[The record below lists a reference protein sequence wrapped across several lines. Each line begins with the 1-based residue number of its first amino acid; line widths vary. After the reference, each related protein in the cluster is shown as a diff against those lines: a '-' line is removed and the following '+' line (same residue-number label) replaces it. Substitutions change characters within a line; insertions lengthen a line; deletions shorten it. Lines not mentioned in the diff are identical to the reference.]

1 MMPDNPPNGE
11 EAGGDGRNLPPEPAF
26 NRIPSLAATDPL
38 WQQMLDSLSTGI
50 AVLDA
55 GSGETLWVNAA
66 LSRLLYAAAGV
77 ASPLGLQP
85 FEYLP
90 TIERSEWNLGLRL
103 AQNSREAD
111 PRPSPARLQFVDHAT
126 RNITYWEWSLQTPVG
141 PQPPCHLLLLVNEV
155 SEAVMTERLLTSAG
169 RTAQNARQRAE
180 DTLIQLRATQTQMV
194 QVEKLRAIGELASGI
209 AHDFNNALQ
218 AILGYA
224 ELAQDNM
231 DDPQAVEQHLGIIVK
246 AADDATS
253 TVRRLQRFARQKAVT
268 EGEPTD
274 VNRLVEDVIELTR
287 PKWWDAAHREGCTYD
302 VRTNLQPL
310 PTLFAEPSSLRE
322 VLINLTY
329 NALNAMRDG
338 GTLEFATRTDG
349 PDWVELTVTDT
360 GVGMTP
366 EVQMRIFD
374 PFYTTKGVEGTGL
387 GLSVSWTIIQ
397 RHGGTITVDSTPGV
411 GTRFTVRLPVQDMNA
426 FQSAEPI
433 TVPLPSAPGAPLLVV
448 DDEPFISSVIAS
460 LLHREGY
467 QVTVVNSASEALDH
481 LASRNPCRLLL
492 TDHGMPGMNGLQLL
506 AEVRERHPDLPV
518 LLLTGWGDTLLQTN
532 DVPRPPDAIMS
543 KPISRHD
550 LLLTVNRLLNSD
562 SIS

>member
-1 MMPDNPPNGE
+1 MPENPPIGE
-11 EAGGDGRNLPPEPAF
+11 EIAAFPRSNAPTPSPKQIQSPA
-26 NRIPSLAATDPL
+26 AVDPL
-38 WQQMLDSLSTGI
+38 WQQMLDSLPAGI

-55 GSGETLWVNAA
+55 ASGDTLWVNAA
-66 LSRLLYAAAGV
+66 LRNLLYDAAGV
-77 ASPLGLQP
+77 LSPIGLQP
-85 FEYLP
+85 SQYLP
-90 TIERSEWNLGLRL
+90 SIEL
-103 AQNSREAD
+103 ADWHQGFQNARNGGNAAAIDS
-111 PRPSPARLQFVDHAT
+111 PSRLQFVDHAT
-126 RNITYWEWSLQTPVG
+126 RNITYWEWNLKVPVG

-180 DTLIQLRATQTQMV
+180 DALIQLRATQTQMV

-231 DDPQAVEQHLGIIVK
+231 DDPEAVEQYLGIIVK
-246 AADDATS
+246 AAEDATS

-274 VNRLVEDVIELTR
+274 INRLVEDVVELTR
-287 PKWWDAAHREGCTYD
+287 PKWRDAAQKEGYTYD
-302 VRTNLQPL
+302 VRTNLQAL

-329 NALNAMRDG
+329 NALNAMPKG
-338 GTLEFATRTDG
+338 GVLEFTTRPDG
-349 PDWVELTVTDT
+349 PDWIELVVSDT
-360 GVGMTP
+360 GIGMTP

-374 PFYTTKGVEGTGL
+374 PFFTTKGVEGTGL

-397 RHGGTITVDSTPGV
+397 RHGGNITVESAPGV
-411 GTRFTVRLPVQDMNA
+411 GTQFRIRMPVQDMSA
-426 FQSAEPI
+426 FQAAEPEAL
-433 TVPLPSAPGAPLLVV
+433 PLPTAPGAPLLVV
-448 DDEPFISSVIAS
+448 DDEPFISSLIAS
-460 LLHREGY
+460 LLQREGY
-467 QVTVVNSASEALDH
+467 QITVANSAAEALHH
-481 LASRNPCRLLL
+481 LEGTDPCRLLL

-506 AEVRERHPDLPV
+506 EEVREHYPELPV
-518 LLLTGWGDTLLQTN
+518 VLLTGWGDTLLQTN
-532 DVPRPPDAIMS
+532 NVPRPPDAILS
-543 KPISRHD
+543 KPINRHD
-550 LLLTVNRLLNSD
+550 LLVTINRLLNSD

>member
-1 MMPDNPPNGE
+1 
-11 EAGGDGRNLPPEPAF
+11 
-26 NRIPSLAATDPL
+26 
-38 WQQMLDSLSTGI
+38 MLDSLPTGI
-50 AVLDA
+50 AVLEAATGD
-55 GSGETLWVNAA
+55 TLWVNDA
-66 LSRLLYAAAGV
+66 LRHLLYGAVGMV
-77 ASPLGLQP
+77 SPIGLPPSQ
-85 FEYLP
+85 YLP
-90 TIERSEWNLGLRL
+90 SLELSEWSRRLRL
-103 AQNSREAD
+103 MQTGGESEPMA
-111 PRPSPARLQFVDHAT
+111 SPARLQFVDHAT
-126 RNITYWEWSLQTPVG
+126 RKITYWEWSLQAP
-141 PQPPCHLLLLVNEV
+141 PSPEAPCHLLLLVNEV

-180 DTLIQLRATQTQMV
+180 DALIQLRATQVQMV

-246 AADDATS
+246 AAQDATS

-274 VNRLVEDVIELTR
+274 INRLVQDVVELTR

-302 VRTNLQPL
+302 VRTDLQEL
-310 PTLFAEPSSLRE
+310 PTLFAEPSSLKE

-329 NALNAMRDG
+329 NALNAMPNG
-338 GTLEFATRTDG
+338 GALVFSTRADG
-349 PDWVELTVTDT
+349 PNWIELLVADT
-360 GVGMTP
+360 GIGMTP

-374 PFYTTKGVEGTGL
+374 PFFTTKGVEGTGL

-397 RHGGTITVDSTPGV
+397 RHGGTIAVESAPGE
-411 GTRFTVRLPVQDMNA
+411 GTQFRIRLPVQDMNA
-426 FQSAEPI
+426 FQAAEPI
-433 TVPLPSAPGAPLLVV
+433 AVPLPVAPGAPLLVV
-448 DDEPFISSVIAS
+448 DDEPFISSLIAS

-467 QVTVVNSASEALDH
+467 QVTVVNSAFEALER
-481 LASRNPCRLLL
+481 LAGPSPCRLLL

-506 AEVRERHPDLPV
+506 AEVRDRYPNLPV

-543 KPISRHD
+543 KPINRHD
-550 LLLTVNRLLNSD
+550 LLLTVNRLLNTET
-562 SIS
+562 IS